1 MTPDLSSPPVSRAPV
16 ILDLTVDA
24 KSYRIVLPHAETDY
38 IQMKLVAERVP
49 YELEMLEDMRA
60 RVQPGGLVIDIGA
73 NIGNHT
79 LFLAAVAGFRV
90 EAFEPNP
97 EPCTALRES
106 IRQNGL
112 AASVTLHEAGLGRRE
127 SMARFGVRT
136 PANLGGQHLALGEGE
151 LRVITLD
158 SLRFATPAQVLKID
172 VEGMEIDVLE
182 GSRELLRRD
191 RPLIYVECATEAHYR
206 RVSRWLEALDYTY
219 WDTFNATPTHL
230 FIPAERISVEQRL
243 QHLQAKSA
251 QQDYKTNQLLREIRQ
266 RMSLAQEK
274 EREARA
280 ALAAAQAQERE
291 TRAALATAQNKEHET
306 RAAIATA
313 QALEREARARISALE
328 VQLQASEQLLADEQR
343 RLGQQVSS
351 LQTSLSESRSTVGEL
366 RADLE
371 HARRDAASAEEI
383 RTEVRTLRRA
393 LDQSKL
399 ATQKLTR
406 TVEVREVR
414 LAATER
420 REAALAERLDRT
432 RETAA
437 FQTGQALVAAG
448 RSLGGALRLPLALLR
463 IVRDVKARRRQR
475 ATEQLAA
482 ASATPHRQPSAA
494 PIVSRHAAPAA
505 RPAPAPRPAVRPPA
519 TVTLPPAASEPAR
532 LPRLPATLKGLRV
545 AGIMDEFTHHCF
557 EPECELLPLR
567 LADWATQV
575 DAFKPDLVFI
585 ESAWRGTEGDWALKI
600 SNPSEELAGLI
611 AWAQMQRVPTVF
623 WNKEDPVHFGGF
635 LHVARAVDYVFT
647 TDIDCI
653 ARYKR
658 EVGHDRVYLLPFAAQ
673 PATHNP
679 IERFPRDDAFCFAG
693 SYYLK
698 YPERQRDFRSLID
711 VVKELKP
718 VEIFD
723 RNFGKVH
730 PHYEFPPEYQ
740 PHIMGSLPFDQI
752 DKAYKGYRYGI
763 NMNTIKQSQTMFARR
778 VFELLASNT
787 VVVSNF
793 SRGMRLMFGDLVISS
808 DASSEIRRRLAPLSE
823 DTTLRKFR
831 LAGLRKVMDQHTYA
845 HRLAYIAEKLGGQG
859 LAALPAR
866 LCAVAFPQGADEARA
881 LVQSWRRQSLA
892 GARLCLVG
900 AAMPA
905 ELLGEQ
911 VQHAADAAALRS
923 LPAYAEADWIAP
935 LSTADYHGPNYL
947 LDLHQ
952 AIGYCEAQAI
962 GKAAHFRARPGS
974 PDAVELI
981 DGELAYR
988 SAERLPVRA
997 SVLTRARF
1005 ESLGIGDASALDSAT
1020 LEGAGLVAID
1030 EFNYAMQ
1037 AGPQPPAAV
1046 CADVDDLPDLRGGLD
1061 ATRELLPRAERI
1073 APATQPDAEAGTA
1086 AAPGLSADELLALLP
1101 GSAGA
1106 QLAEG
1111 ELWLDVA
1118 VPAGKHRYVYL
1129 DRVFTRAELNL
1140 EMNSRFQLLCS
1151 HDESLEVRTV
1161 FEFLDENQQKISHA
1175 MNKAGEA
1182 YSLAI
1187 PARCRFV
1194 RAGLRF
1200 VGKGMLRIQRI
1211 VLADLRERP
1220 TVFVGTSRHLV
1231 VLKQYPDYGD
1241 LYKYGFVHS
1250 RLRAYA
1256 QEKLACDV
1264 FRLASEEPYAC
1275 REFENIDVSTGD
1287 RDLLDLAL
1295 QSGEYHHVL
1304 IHLMDRSIW
1313 EVVNRHLDRVKV
1325 TVWVHGAE
1333 IQVWQRRQ
1341 FEFERMDEA
1350 EIERQKKLS
1359 DQRLAFWREVLQ
1371 KPHPN
1376 LRLVFVSQHFAQE
1389 TMSDLGLDL
1398 ASVPHEIIHN
1408 YIDPN
1413 VFPYVKK
1420 SAADR
1425 LRLLSIRP
1433 FASRKY
1439 ANDLTVKALL
1449 SISGEPWFKELSIT
1463 IAGDGEL
1470 FEEVTKPL
1478 AGMPNVTLAKRFLTH
1493 PEIAQLHRQ
1502 HGVFLTPTR
1511 MDAQGV
1517 SRDEAMSS
1525 GLVPIT
1531 SRVAAVPEFIDESC
1545 GFLAP
1550 EEDHEGLAA
1559 AIRALHDDAALFLR
1573 LSEAAARRVHD
1584 QSGFEQTVRREM
1596 ALIES

>member
-1 MTPDLSSPPVSRAPV
+1 MTSDALSTAPTQAPLV
-16 ILDLTVDA
+16 LELVVDA
-24 KSYRIVLPHAETDY
+24 HPYRIVLPHAETDY
-38 IQMKLVAERVP
+38 IQKKLATERVP
-49 YELEMLEDMRA
+49 YELEMLEDVRA
-60 RVQPGGLVIDIGA
+60 RVPTGGLVLDVGA

-79 LFLAAVAGFRV
+79 LFLSMVAACRV

-97 EPCTALRES
+97 ELCDALRRS
-106 IRQNGL
+106 IAINGL
-112 AASVTLHEAGLGRRE
+112 TDQVHLHETGLGRAVGH
-127 SMARFGVRT
+127 ARFGVSS
-136 PANLGGQHLALGEGE
+136 PANLGGQHLELGEGG
-151 LRVITLD
+151 LRVGVLD
-158 SLRFATPAQVLKID
+158 HFVFEGPVQAIKID

-182 GSRELLRRD
+182 GARELLKRD
-191 RPLIYVECATEAHYR
+191 RPLLYVECGTEATYR
-206 RVSRWLEALDYTY
+206 RMSRWMSTLDYTY

-230 FIPAERISVEQRL
+230 FVPAERLSVEQRL

-251 QQDYKTNQLLREIRQ
+251 QNDYKSNQLLREIRQ
-266 RMSLAQEK
+266 RASKAQEG
-274 EREARA
+274 EREARN
-280 ALAAAQAQERE
+280 RM
-291 TRAALATAQNKEHET
+291 
-306 RAAIATA
+306 AI
-313 QALEREARARISALE
+313 LEA
-328 VQLQASEQLLADEQR
+328 EQKVTSQHLADER
-343 RLGQQVSS
+343 HRAAGLRE
-351 LQTSLSESRSTVGEL
+351 SLSASQADQATLRSEL
-366 RADLE
+366 RLAHRALE
-371 HARRDAASAEEI
+371 KAE
-383 RTEVRTLRRA
+383 RVRSDFDTSRRA

-399 ATQKLTR
+399 AIQKLTR
-406 TVEVREVR
+406 IVEVREVR

-420 REAALAERLDRT
+420 REAALNERLERT
-432 RETAA
+432 REGAA
-437 FQTGQALVAAG
+437 FQIGQALVTAG
-448 RSLGGALRLPLALLR
+448 KSVRGALRLPLALAQ
-463 IVRDVKARRRQR
+463 IYRRVQTRR
-475 ATEQLAA
+475 N
-482 ASATPHRQPSAA
+482 SAA
-494 PIVSRHAAPAA
+494 GIAA
-505 RPAPAPRPAVRPPA
+505 RSVPQTMKRPSTSPSGNASDGRLSARPGA
-519 TVTLPPAASEPAR
+519 LPAASRTPAR
-532 LPRLPATLKGLRV
+532 LPRTVATLNALRV
-545 AGIMDEFTHHCF
+545 AAIMDEFTYHSF
-557 EPECELLPLR
+557 APECELLQLR
-567 LADWATQV
+567 TADWRTQLR
-575 DAFKPDLVFI
+575 DFEPDLVFI
-585 ESAWRGTEGDWALKI
+585 ESAWRGAEGDWALKV

-611 AWAQMQRVPTVF
+611 EWAQAQGVPTVF

-673 PATHNP
+673 PAVHNP

-698 YPERQRDFRSLID
+698 YPERQRDFRNLLD

-723 RNFGKVH
+723 RNFGKAH

-740 PHIMGSLPFDQI
+740 PYIMGSLPFDQI

-793 SRGMRLMFGDLVISS
+793 SRGMRLMFGDLVVSS
-808 DASSEIRRRLAPLSE
+808 DASSEIRRRLAPLGD

-831 LAGLRKVMDQHTYA
+831 LAGLRKVMEQHTYA
-845 HRLAYIAEKLGGQG
+845 HRLAYVAEKLGGTG
-859 LAALPAR
+859 LAAQPAR
-866 LCAVAFPQGADEARA
+866 LCAIAFPRGADEARA
-881 LVQSWRRQSLA
+881 LVKSWRGQRLA
-892 GARLCLVG
+892 SVKLCLVG
-900 AAMPA
+900 GEVPA
-905 ELLGEQ
+905 DLLGEH
-911 VQHAADAAALRS
+911 VHHAADAASLRGV
-923 LPAYAEADWIAP
+923 PAYAEADWIAP
-935 LSTADYHGPNYL
+935 LSTDDYHGPNYL

-952 AIGYCEAQAI
+952 AISYCKAQAI
-962 GKAAHFRARPGS
+962 GKAAHFRARPAAR
-974 PDAVELI
+974 DTVELI
-981 DGELAYR
+981 DGEHAYR

-1005 ESLGIGDASALDSAT
+1005 ESLGLGDAPSLDRAT
-1020 LEGAGLVAID
+1020 LEGDGLVAID

-1037 AGPQPPAAV
+1037 AGPQPSAAV
-1046 CADVDDLPDLRGGLD
+1046 CAAVNDLPDLRAGLD

-1073 APATQPDAEAGTA
+1073 APATQPDAAAGTA
-1086 AAPGLSADELLALLP
+1086 AAPGLSAEELIGLLP
-1101 GSAGA
+1101 GNAGA
-1106 QLAEG
+1106 QMTSG
-1111 ELWLDVA
+1111 ELRLDVA
-1118 VPAGKHRYVYL
+1118 VPDGKHSYVYL
-1129 DRVFTRAELNL
+1129 DRVFTRTELNL
-1140 EMNSRFQLLCS
+1140 EMNSRVQLLCS

-1161 FEFLDENQQKISHA
+1161 FEFLDEEQRKISHA

-1187 PARCRFV
+1187 PSRCRFV
-1194 RAGLRF
+1194 RVGVRF
-1200 VGKGMLRIQRI
+1200 VGRGVLRIQRL

-1231 VLKQYPDYGD
+1231 VLKQYPDYDD

-1256 QEKLACDV
+1256 QQKLACDV

-1275 REFENIDVSTGD
+1275 REFENIDITTGD

-1359 DQRLAFWREVLQ
+1359 DQRLSFWREVLQ

-1376 LRLVFVSQHFAQE
+1376 LRLVFVSRHFAQE

-1398 ASVPHEIIHN
+1398 ASVQHDIIHN
-1408 YIDPN
+1408 YIDPD

-1420 SAADR
+1420 STEDR

-1439 ANDLTVKALL
+1439 ANDLTVKALV
-1449 SISGEPWFKELSIT
+1449 SIAGEPWFKDLRIT
-1463 IAGDGEL
+1463 IVGDGEL
-1470 FEEVTKPL
+1470 FDEVTKPL
-1478 AGMPNVTLAKRFLTH
+1478 AGLPNVTLSKRFLPQ
-1493 PEIAQLHRQ
+1493 PEIAQLHREN
-1502 HGVFLTPTR
+1502 GVLLSPTR

-1531 SRVAAVPEFIDESC
+1531 SRVAAVPEFVDESC

-1550 EEDHEGLAA
+1550 EEDYEGLAA
-1559 AIRALHDDAALFLR
+1559 AIRTLHDDPVRFLE
-1573 LSEAAARRVHD
+1573 LSKVAAARVRG
-1584 QSGFEQTVRREM
+1584 QAGFEQTISREIG
-1596 ALIES
+1596 LINE

>member
-1 MTPDLSSPPVSRAPV
+1 MTADLTPSPSTAEAVPPLVAE
-16 ILDLTVDA
+16 LTVDQHP
-24 KSYRIVLPHAETDY
+24 YRIVLPHAGADY
-38 IQMKLVAERVP
+38 IQKKLATDRSP
-49 YELEMLEDMRA
+49 YEQEMLEDMRD
-60 RVQPGGLVIDIGA
+60 RVSPGALVLDIGA

-79 LFLAAVAGFRV
+79 LYLAAVAGCRV
-90 EAFEPNP
+90 ESFEPNP
-97 EPCTALRES
+97 ELCAALRES
-106 IRQNGL
+106 ITLNGFGDR
-112 AASVTLHEAGLGRRE
+112 VHLHETGLGRAAGA
-127 SMARFGVRT
+127 ARFGVST
-136 PANLGGQHLALGEGE
+136 PDNLGGQHLTLGEGE
-151 LRVITLD
+151 LRVSMLD
-158 SLRFATPAQVLKID
+158 SFVFDHPVAVIKLD

-182 GSRELLRRD
+182 GARKLLGRD
-191 RPLIYVECATEAHYR
+191 RPLIYVECGTEAHYR
-206 RVSRWLEALDYTY
+206 RMSRWMAAQDYTY

-230 FIPAERISVEQRL
+230 FIPAERLSVEQRL

-251 QQDYKTNQLLREIRQ
+251 QNDYKSNQLLREIRL
-266 RMSLAQEK
+266 RMSQAQEK

-280 ALAAAQAQERE
+280 ALAAAQLQ
-291 TRAALATAQNKEHET
+291 
-306 RAAIATA
+306 
-313 QALEREARARISALE
+313 EREARTRITALAA
-328 VQLQASEQLLADEQR
+328 QLQTSEQRRADEQR
-343 RLGQQVSS
+343 LLAEQLDEQRLLAEQIAS
-351 LQTSLSESRSTVGEL
+351 LK
-366 RADLE
+366 
-371 HARRDAASAEEI
+371 AASAMLRAELDQARREVAAGQKLHEEA
-383 RTEVRTLRRA
+383 RTLRRA
-393 LDQSKL
+393 LDQAKL
-399 ATQKLTR
+399 ATQKLNR

-420 REAALAERLDRT
+420 REAALAERLERT
-432 RETAA
+432 RESAA
-437 FQTGQALVAAG
+437 FQIGQALSAAG
-448 RSLGGALRLPLALLR
+448 RSVGGFVHLPLQLFR
-463 IVRDVKARRRQR
+463 ILGDVKARRRR
-475 ATEQLAA
+475 RAA
-482 ASATPHRQPSAA
+482 AGGSATPSARQPLTTRDLRA
-494 PIVSRHAAPAA
+494 PKNDGTT
-505 RPAPAPRPAVRPPA
+505 RPASPVQLPAVTRD
-519 TVTLPPAASEPAR
+519 PAR
-532 LPRLPATLKGLRV
+532 LSRLPATLKGLRV
-545 AGIMDEFTHHCF
+545 AGIMDEFTHHSF

-567 LADWATQV
+567 LAGWQQQV
-575 DAFKPDLVFI
+575 EGFQPDLVFI
-585 ESAWRGTEGDWALKI
+585 ESAWRGAEGDWALKI

-611 AWAQMQRVPTVF
+611 AWAQSQRVPTVF

-635 LHVARAVDYVFT
+635 LHVARSVDYVFT

-673 PATHNP
+673 PAVHNP
-679 IERFPRDDAFCFAG
+679 IESFPRDDAFCFAG

-698 YPERQRDFRSLID
+698 YPERQRDFRSLLD

-740 PHIMGSLPFDQI
+740 PYIMGSLPFDQI

-808 DASSEIRRRLAPLSE
+808 DASSEIRRRLAPLG
-823 DTTLRKFR
+823 DNTTLRKFR
-831 LAGLRKVMDQHTYA
+831 LAGLRKVMAQHTYA
-845 HRLAYIAEKLGGQG
+845 HRLAYVAEKLGGKG

-866 LCAVAFPQGADEARA
+866 LCAVAFPQGADEAHA
-881 LVQSWRRQSLA
+881 LVQAWRNQSLA

-900 AAMPA
+900 ATVPA
-905 ELLGEQ
+905 DLLGEQ
-911 VQHAADAAALRS
+911 VQHAADAMALRG

-935 LSTADYHGPNYL
+935 LSAADYHGPHYL

-952 AIGYCEAQAI
+952 AIGYCEAEAI
-962 GKAAHFRARPGS
+962 GKAAHFRARAGAA
-974 PDAVELI
+974 DTVELI
-981 DGELAYR
+981 DGEHAYR
-988 SAERLPVRA
+988 SAERLPLRA

-1005 ESLGIGDASALDSAT
+1005 ESLGIGDASSLDSAT
-1020 LEGAGLVAID
+1020 LEGEGLVSID
-1030 EFNYAMQ
+1030 EFNYAMR
-1037 AGPQPPAAV
+1037 AGAQPPAAIR
-1046 CADVDDLPDLRGGLD
+1046 AAVDDLPDLRAGLD

-1073 APATQPDAEAGTA
+1073 APATQPDAAAGTA
-1086 AAPGLSADELLALLP
+1086 AAPGLSAEELLALLP
-1101 GSAGA
+1101 ASAGA
-1106 QLAEG
+1106 QVADG
-1111 ELWLDVA
+1111 ELRLDVA
-1118 VPAGKHRYVYL
+1118 VPDGKHRYVYL
-1129 DRVFTRAELNL
+1129 DRVFNRAELNL
-1140 EMNSRFQLLCS
+1140 EMNSRVQLLCS
-1151 HDESLEVRTV
+1151 HDGSLEVRTV
-1161 FEFLDENQQKISHA
+1161 FEFLDEEQQKISHA

-1187 PARCRFV
+1187 PSRCRYV
-1194 RAGLRF
+1194 RVGLRF
-1200 VGKGMLRIQRI
+1200 VGRGSLRVQRL

-1231 VLKQYPDYGD
+1231 VLKQYPDYED

-1275 REFENIDVSTGD
+1275 REFENVDVSTGD

-1341 FEFERMDEA
+1341 FEFERMDDA

-1359 DQRLAFWREVLQ
+1359 DQRVAFWLEVLQ

-1398 ASVPHEIIHN
+1398 ASVQHEIIHN
-1408 YIDPN
+1408 YIDPG
-1413 VFPYVKK
+1413 VFPYVEK
-1420 SAADR
+1420 SAEDR

-1439 ANDLTVKALL
+1439 ANDLTVKALA
-1449 SISGEPWFKELSIT
+1449 SIAGEPWFKDLRIT
-1463 IAGDGEL
+1463 IVGDGEL
-1470 FEEVTKPL
+1470 FDEVTKPL
-1478 AGMPNVTLAKRFLTH
+1478 AGLPNVTLSKRFLPQ
-1493 PEIAQLHRQ
+1493 PEIAQLHRAN
-1502 HGVFLTPTR
+1502 GVFLSPTR

-1531 SRVAAVPEFIDESC
+1531 SRVAAVPEFVDESC

-1550 EEDHEGLAA
+1550 EEDYEGLAA
-1559 AIRALHDDAALFLR
+1559 SIRLLHDDPDLFLR
-1573 LSEAAARRVHD
+1573 LSAAAARRVHA
-1584 QSGFEQTVRREM
+1584 QSGFEQTIRREM
-1596 ALIES
+1596 ALISEGHGGR